1 MKLAKWC
8 IYAVFLHIFIHAGYM
23 NINGPFDLNNNR
35 LDEVLLFTDSQL
47 RYVEIQQDGTHE
59 NLWQLSPDNYMIK
72 DAMIY
77 DINDDSH
84 YELFVL
90 VDYLPGK
97 RMKGNKWLHVF
108 SWADSSF
115 KAVDLAMDNGDVLYA
130 NNCDVD
136 TYSGILSAAM
146 GTPFRAAV
154 LLQVKENAVSLI
166 GKTVHI
172 DLPDNLHNGFGPVFA
187 NFMNIV
193 GEPHLVVFS
202 PENDSLRVALF
213 NANDELMVI
222 DKNSLPLLDARK
234 LLGSAIQKTDLNN
247 DQIEELQLPF
257 ASGHVLTLTYID
269 GSLILLE
276 SEFSGQDL
284 FILPD
289 SADVE
294 TINVVIESREK
305 SGIYDLLEEDKE
317 QVMNIVPD
325 DTLRL
330 GDTLHY
336 QAAMDTTSGFYSFHW
351 LTAPPD
357 SATFDPATG
366 FITWIP
372 HREDLGITVFNF
384 FTEQRIKEK
393 LISDVDELGDRHRI
407 LPVLEDAERSYV
419 VIVVDT
425 TSPPVVYIPPPYE
438 PYSVSVHTP
447 VKETGKERFNFD
459 GEPSFSIMIDE
470 LFIPEYSSISHSM
483 FTNLG
488 KVNSDQHVE
497 FSYSSEPDSGTVLST
512 MMLTHNLLTNR
523 FSAVI
528 TPPLDTTHIDL
539 DPSNWRN
546 DLIHYPAYSF
556 AGFPGS
562 MLLGDIEKGISLYRS
577 EEEQKTKKNSYISV
591 LTPLSEN
598 RHRLS
603 IFGRAI
609 ELWNMTGDI
618 IIDSTGNKIVTT
630 TITFS
635 GDLNI
640 YNMKSEMF
648 NDAELAARMKELK
661 YKTLEYMGVDS
672 VAADSSKGM
681 E

>member
-23 NINGPFDLNNNR
+23 NISGPFDLNNNR
-35 LDEVLLFTDSQL
+35 LDEVLLFTNSYI
-47 RYVEIQQDGTHE
+47 RYVEVQQDGTHM
-59 NLWQLSPDNYMIK
+59 NLWQLSPENHMIK
-72 DAMIY
+72 DAIIY
-77 DINDDSH
+77 DINDDGNH
-84 YELFVL
+84 ELFVL

-115 KAVDLAMDNGDVLYA
+115 KAMELTIENGDVLHA

-136 TYSGILSAAM
+136 TYSGILSAAV

-154 LLQVKENAVSLI
+154 LLQVIENAVTLI
-166 GKTVHI
+166 GKTVNI
-172 DLPDNLHNGFGPVFA
+172 ELPENLHNGFGLVFA
-187 NFMNIV
+187 NFMNIA

-202 PENDSLRVALF
+202 PENDSLKVALF

-222 DKNSLPLLDARK
+222 DKNSLPLLGARK
-234 LLGSAIQKTDLNN
+234 LLGSAIQKTDLDN

-257 ASGHVLTLTYID
+257 ASGDVLTLAFID
-269 GSLILLE
+269 GSLILIE
-276 SEFSGQDL
+276 SEFSGQNL
-284 FILPD
+284 FVLPD
-289 SADVE
+289 SADDE
-294 TINVVIESREK
+294 TINVVIESRER
-305 SGIYDLLEEDKE
+305 SGIYDLIKEEKE
-317 QVMNIVPD
+317 PEIYIIPN

-330 GDTLHY
+330 GDTLRY

-351 LTAPPD
+351 LTTPPA
-357 SATFDPATG
+357 SATFDPYTG
-366 FITWIP
+366 YITWVP
-372 HREDLGITVFNF
+372 HREDLGISVFNF
-384 FTEQRIKEK
+384 FAEQRIKEK
-393 LISDVDELGDRHRI
+393 LISDIDELGDRHRI
-407 LPVLEDAERSYV
+407 LPVLEDEERSYV

-425 TSPPVVYIPPPYE
+425 TSPPIVYIPPPYE

-447 VKETGKERFNFD
+447 TKEPGKERFIFD
-459 GEPSFSIMIDE
+459 GEPSFSIMVDE
-470 LFIPEYSSISHSM
+470 LFIPEYSSTSHSM

-488 KVNSDQHVE
+488 KVNFDQHVE
-497 FSYSSEPDSGTVLST
+497 FSYPSEPDSATILST
-512 MMLTHNLLTNR
+512 ITLTHNLLDNR

-528 TPPLDTTHIDL
+528 EPPLDSSFIDL

-556 AGFPGS
+556 SGFPES
-562 MLLGDIEKGISLYRS
+562 MLLGEAETGISLYQS
-577 EEEQKTKKNSYISV
+577 EEELKTKKNSYISV

-598 RHRLS
+598 RHKLS

-640 YNMKSEMF
+640 DNMKSEMF
-648 NDAELAARMKELK
+648 NDAELAERMKELK
-661 YKTLEYMGVDS
+661 YQTLEYMGVDS
-672 VAADSSKGM
+672 VAADSSKGQ